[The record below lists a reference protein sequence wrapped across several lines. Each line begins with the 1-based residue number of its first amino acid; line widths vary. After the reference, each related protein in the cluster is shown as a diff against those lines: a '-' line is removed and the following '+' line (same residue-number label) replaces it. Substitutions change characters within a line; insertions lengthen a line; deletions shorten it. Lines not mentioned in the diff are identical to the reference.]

1 VSIKVSAL
9 VSTFNSEKF
18 LSGRLQNL
26 LDQTLSDSLEIIVI
40 NSGSAQGEREIVSE
54 FQRRFDNIHYIET
67 ERECLYQSW
76 NRGLSVATGEYIS
89 NANTDDRLFSNA
101 YEVLAGALD
110 RNQHAAVAYANEYFT
125 ELESDIIQFDQTVYS
140 QWKLVELPAYSH
152 KELLLNCLCGAQPM
166 WRRCL
171 HNSHGMFDSSFVA
184 AGDYEFWLRV
194 AEDFPFEHVSEPLG
208 VVFENPHGIVN
219 SDLPLTMEEYKRIRL
234 KYFDGRGGASLT
246 KPVECQA
253 K

>member
-1 VSIKVSAL
+1 MQIP
-9 VSTFNSEKF
+9 T
-18 LSGRLQNL
+18 
-26 LDQTLSDSLEIIVI
+26 
-40 NSGSAQGEREIVSE
+40 
-54 FQRRFDNIHYIET
+54 
-67 ERECLYQSW
+67 
-76 NRGLSVATGEYIS
+76 TGY
-89 NANTDDRLFSNA
+89 LGNA

-152 KELLLNCLCGAQPM
+152 KELLLNCLCGAQPCGG
-166 WRRCL
+166 RCL

-208 VVFENPHGIVN
+208 VVFENPHGIVKFR
-219 SDLPLTMEEYKRIRL
+219 SS
-234 KYFDGRGGASLT
+234 FDNGGVQAHSIEILRRQGRGISHQARGVPGKMIKPGSAGVSPALIKSLFLS
-246 KPVECQA
+246 C
-253 K
+253 